1 MTHLHHNFSQQ
12 TEVGPPL
19 EFDEVAYANSLSGT
33 NFAME
38 GAQTI
43 KRSQTYFQ
51 IVEKQKSRSELLAN
65 AVAEAKRWTSEVAMR
80 LSPDT
85 RRLIFRQL
93 DRLHDPDEW
102 FDGDRPMNLASYK
115 SFVRAILSKDIS
127 GRPAFA
133 LSSAGILS
141 AIWLNASARLI
152 IEFFP
157 DDRVRYLVTRPLGDG
172 TERAAGETRTS
183 RITEVLHPF
192 DSGAWFNGG

>member
-12 TEVGPPL
+12 TEVRPPL
-19 EFDEVAYANSLSGT
+19 DFDEGAYAKTLSGS
-33 NFAME
+33 NYALE

-51 IVEKQKSRSELLAN
+51 ILEKQQSLEELLAN

-85 RRLIFRQL
+85 RRIIFRQL
-93 DRLHDPDEW
+93 DRLHDADEW
-102 FDGDRPMNLASYK
+102 FEGDRPINLASYK

-141 AIWLNASARLI
+141 AIWLNAGARLI

-157 DDRVRYLVTRPLGDG
+157 DDRVRYLVTRPLGEEV
-172 TERAAGETRTS
+172 ERVAGETRAS
-183 RITEVLHPF
+183 RLTEVLHPF
-192 DSGAWFNGG
+192 DGGAWFNGG